1 MFNGNKLR
9 ELRKEKNMT
18 QIQLDNAI
26 GFNNRTVCQLE
37 LGNYQPSLQKV
48 VMIAKYFD
56 VSIDDLILWGNLK

>member
-9 ELRKEKNMT
+9 ELRKEKKMT
-18 QIQLDNAI
+18 QKQLDNAI

-56 VSIDDLILWGNLK
+56 VSIDDLVLWEI

>member
-1 MFNGNKLR
+1 MFNGKKLR

-48 VMIAKYFD
+48 VMIAKFFD
-56 VSIDDLILWGNLK
+56 VSIDDLILW

>member
-1 MFNGNKLR
+1 MFNGKKLR

-26 GFNNRTVCQLE
+26 GFTQKTICSLE
-37 LGNYQPSLQKV
+37 LGKYQPSLQKV

-56 VSIDDLILWGNLK
+56 VSIDDLILWEI

>member
-1 MFNGNKLR
+1 MFNGNQLR

-56 VSIDDLILWGNLK
+56 VSIDDLILWEI

>member
-18 QIQLDNAI
+18 QKQLDGAI

-56 VSIDDLILWGNLK
+56 VSIDDLVLWEI

>member
-26 GFNNRTVCQLE
+26 RFNNRTVCQSE

-56 VSIDDLILWGNLK
+56 VSIDDLILWEI

>member
-18 QIQLDNAI
+18 QKQLDNAI

-48 VMIAKYFD
+48 VMIAKFFD
-56 VSIDDLILWGNLK
+56 VSIDDLILW

>member
-1 MFNGNKLR
+1 MFNGKKLR

-56 VSIDDLILWGNLK
+56 VSIDDLILWEI

>member
-9 ELRKEKNMT
+9 ELRKEKKMT
-18 QIQLDNAI
+18 QKQLDNAI

-56 VSIDDLILWGNLK
+56 VSIDDLILWEI

>member
-1 MFNGNKLR
+1 MFNGKKLR

-26 GFNNRTVCQLE
+26 GFTQKTICSLE

-56 VSIDDLILWGNLK
+56 VSIDDLVLWEI

>member
-1 MFNGNKLR
+1 MFNGKKLR

-18 QIQLDNAI
+18 QKQLDNAI

-56 VSIDDLILWGNLK
+56 VSIDDLVLWEI

>member
-9 ELRKEKNMT
+9 ELRKEKSMT
-18 QIQLDNAI
+18 QKQLDCAI

-56 VSIDDLILWGNLK
+56 VSIDDLILW

>member
-37 LGNYQPSLQKV
+37 LGNYQPSLQKLV
-48 VMIAKYFD
+48 KIAKFFD
-56 VSIDDLILWGNLK
+56 VSIDDLILWEI

>member
-18 QIQLDNAI
+18 QKQLDNAI

-56 VSIDDLILWGNLK
+56 VSIDDLILW

>member
-26 GFNNRTVCQLE
+26 GFTQKTICSLE
-37 LGNYQPSLQKV
+37 LGKYQPSLQKLV
-48 VMIAKYFD
+48 KIAKYFD
-56 VSIDDLILWGNLK
+56 VSIDDLILW

>member
-48 VMIAKYFD
+48 VMIAKFFD
-56 VSIDDLILWGNLK
+56 VSIDDLVLWEI

>member
-56 VSIDDLILWGNLK
+56 VSIDDLILWEI

>member
-1 MFNGNKLR
+1 MFNGKKLR

-26 GFNNRTVCQLE
+26 GFTQKTICSLE
-37 LGNYQPSLQKV
+37 LGKYQPSLQKV

-56 VSIDDLILWGNLK
+56 VSIDDLILW

>member
-18 QIQLDNAI
+18 QKQLDNAI

-56 VSIDDLILWGNLK
+56 VSIDDLVLWEI

>member
-1 MFNGNKLR
+1 MFNGKKLR

-18 QIQLDNAI
+18 KIQLDNAN

-56 VSIDDLILWGNLK
+56 VSIDDLILWEI

>member
-1 MFNGNKLR
+1 
-9 ELRKEKNMT
+9 MT
-18 QIQLDNAI
+18 QNQLDNAI

-56 VSIDDLILWGNLK
+56 VSIDDLVLWEI

>member
-56 VSIDDLILWGNLK
+56 VSIDDLVLLEI

>member
-18 QIQLDNAI
+18 QKQLDGAI
-26 GFNNRTVCQLE
+26 GFSSRTVCQLE

-56 VSIDDLILWGNLK
+56 VSIDDLILWEI

>member
-18 QIQLDNAI
+18 QKQLDNAI

-56 VSIDDLILWGNLK
+56 VSIDDLILWEI